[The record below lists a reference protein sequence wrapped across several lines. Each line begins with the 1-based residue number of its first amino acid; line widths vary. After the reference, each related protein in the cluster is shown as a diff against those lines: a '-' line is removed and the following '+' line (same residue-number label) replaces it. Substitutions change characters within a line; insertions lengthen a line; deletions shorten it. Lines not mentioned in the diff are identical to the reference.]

1 MDWSKNKTKNSKSKK
16 ARDKASRTQKAIR
29 ERQLNEMLE
38 LFDQY
43 GPRKQTRK
51 HAGRQWEKGSL

>member
-51 HAGRQWEKGSL
+51 RG

>member
-1 MDWSKNKTKNSKSKK
+1 MDWSKNKTKNGKNKN
-16 ARDKASRTQKAIR
+16 ARNRANRTQKAIR

-43 GPRKQTRK
+43 GPRKKARRV
-51 HAGRQWEKGSL
+51 AGKQWKKGSL